1 MPFFFGPLS
10 VGEQPVGE
18 PQLTQIFDQL
28 KGMFPGMQGPTTYA
42 GPQGTGLVPSIG
54 FSLDYNPFG
63 GTQPSSVQDV
73 FSGQDLFSGSQRT
86 TTQMGVTPESVT
98 AATTMAG
105 GNLTTPS
112 APAAADSQVAGVL
125 DANRQALAAP
135 GASPPPGASPFNTG
149 MSDTQKGIGAAT
161 TALSIAS
168 GNPITSVAG
177 LVGLVTGRDPL
188 FGPWPTPYMR
198 FGGNLT
204 GTLREEQ
211 ATIDML
217 GGDLRGAQTQGDIVQ
232 AIANAKD
239 RMRRGEWGGDVIGGF
254 GLGTGDYDLPD
265 FPGAG
270 GSEHEWGQVADFG
283 PQVTA
288 LRDLITFQRERLP
301 GGPTSLGAWSDV
313 IAGNVAARDA
323 EEQNRRV
330 QELIGLGAPPDQA
343 AQMLAQG
350 YTGFSNVDDSGI
362 FSPEGNRYQDP
373 RFPGAN

>member
-10 VGEQPVGE
+10 VGEKPVGD
-18 PQLTQIFDQL
+18 PQLTQMFDQL
-28 KGMFPGMQGPTTYA
+28 KGMFPGLQGQTTYA
-42 GPQGTGLVPSIG
+42 GPQGSGTAPSIG

-86 TTQMGVTPESVT
+86 TTQAGVVPESVT

-112 APAAADSQVAGVL
+112 APAAADSQVTGVL

-168 GNPITSVAG
+168 GNPITAVSG
-177 LVGLVTGRDPL
+177 LVGLATGRDPL

-239 RMRRGEWGGDVIGGF
+239 RMRRGEWGGDVVGGF
-254 GLGTGDYDLPD
+254 GLGTGEYDLPD

-283 PQVTA
+283 PQVAA
-288 LRDLITFQRERLP
+288 LRDLIAFQRANLP
-301 GGPTSLGAWSDV
+301 TGGSSLLPWEQQIQQNAAGLKDEHVQRAVQLGMSEDEARVLSSTELANFINTGGYSGFNVGGA
-313 IAGNVAARDA
+313 
-323 EEQNRRV
+323 
-330 QELIGLGAPPDQA
+330 
-343 AQMLAQG
+343 
-350 YTGFSNVDDSGI
+350 
-362 FSPEGNRYQDP
+362 
-373 RFPGAN
+373 